1 MASRF
6 NLDGK
11 SYELPPV
18 DELTMDESI
27 LVERYAGTGIEEIG
41 ENLPMGAVKALVII
55 AVMRERPEVREREI
69 SERIGKITIKEM
81 GEAWEADESPPALG
95 SPSESEEQP
104 EPSGETGTADTCQ
117 TRRGSASRCVS
128 DMAAPAWRHG
138 IQKPSGLSQ
147 PSR

>member
-104 EPSGETGTADTCQ
+104 EPSGETGTADTWPDPEDN
-117 TRRGSASRCVS
+117 GASS
-128 DMAAPAWRHG
+128 
-138 IQKPSGLSQ
+138 SGLHDS
-147 PSR
+147 PTGLISVPKTLAP